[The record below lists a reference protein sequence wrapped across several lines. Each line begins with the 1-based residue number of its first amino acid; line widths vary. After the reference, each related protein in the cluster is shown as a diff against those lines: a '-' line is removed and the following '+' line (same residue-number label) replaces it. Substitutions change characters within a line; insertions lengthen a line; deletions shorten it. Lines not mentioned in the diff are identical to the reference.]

1 MKAKKEGARG
11 AWRFAVIYAICFL
24 LLLIATTQMLLGAL
38 RKSAKEQVPSEP
50 ESIYVYM
57 PQESTEEDP
66 KESEPL
72 PEEPSEGYLVKEYQG
87 KIGIF
92 STDGLLLEIIDTYV
106 KTLPEA
112 DRTLLG
118 EGISVKTREELNSL
132 VEDYS
137 H

>member
-106 KTLPEA
+106 KTLPKS
-112 DRTLLG
+112 DQNLLK
-118 EGISVKTREELNSL
+118 EGIYLEDERELLELIQ
-132 VEDYS
+132 DYS
-137 H
+137 